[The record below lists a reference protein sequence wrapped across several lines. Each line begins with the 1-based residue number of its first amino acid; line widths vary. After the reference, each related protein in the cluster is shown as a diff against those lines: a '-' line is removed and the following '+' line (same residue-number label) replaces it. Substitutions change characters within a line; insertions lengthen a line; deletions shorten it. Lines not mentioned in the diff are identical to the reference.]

1 MKKTSTF
8 QNALIWFGAG
18 VSLAEILTGTAFAP
32 LGMGKGLLA
41 ILIGH
46 VIGCGMMLL
55 AGLIGGRTG
64 RSAMG
69 TVELSFGRIGC
80 LFFAALHVLQL
91 VGWTAIMIYDGAL
104 AVGGIFAIGRW
115 VWCLVIGGLII
126 LWIVVGVTD
135 LGWIN
140 KITMAAL
147 FVLTLVL
154 FKVIFQLSWVPSGSM
169 ETTIPEDTLLISW
182 QLPYMVSDPTPQRGD
197 IVTFWSDEL
206 GKLLVKRVVGLP
218 GDEITFQDGY
228 TYINGEM
235 LDESYLPRQGI
246 TQCSD
251 SFLVPEGCVF
261 FMGDNRTGSNDAR
274 FWKQPYISVD
284 NIRAKVM
291 VGISVLPD
299 NSWRGVRVIH

>member
-1 MKKTSTF
+1 MNNEGKRVERQESAGLPQKKEKMTLKRF
-8 QNALIWFGAG
+8 WKEWRE
-18 VSLAEILTGTAFAP
+18 V
-32 LGMGKGLLA
+32 
-41 ILIGH
+41 ILI
-46 VIGCGMMLL
+46 L
-55 AGLIGGRTG
+55 AAVFVVFKFI
-64 RSAMG
+64 
-69 TVELSFGRIGC
+69 
-80 LFFAALHVLQL
+80 LQI
-91 VGWTAIMIYDGAL
+91 A
-104 AVGGIFAIGRW
+104 
-115 VWCLVIGGLII
+115 
-126 LWIVVGVTD
+126 
-135 LGWIN
+135 
-140 KITMAAL
+140 
-147 FVLTLVL
+147 
-154 FKVIFQLSWVPSGSM
+154 WVPSGSM
-169 ETTIPEDTLLISW
+169 ETTLPTKSVLVGL
-182 QLPYMVSDPTPQRGD
+182 QLPYIVADPVPQRGD

>member
-1 MKKTSTF
+1 MKAYGDPRGQPQLPGVQNKLLRRCKAPLVQQSGL
-8 QNALIWFGAG
+8 QRCLAQRNAGNALQH
-18 VSLAEILTGTAFAP
+18 
-32 LGMGKGLLA
+32 GL
-41 ILIGH
+41 
-46 VIGCGMMLL
+46 
-55 AGLIGGRTG
+55 
-64 RSAMG
+64 
-69 TVELSFGRIGC
+69 
-80 LFFAALHVLQL
+80 
-91 VGWTAIMIYDGAL
+91 
-104 AVGGIFAIGRW
+104 
-115 VWCLVIGGLII
+115 
-126 LWIVVGVTD
+126 
-135 LGWIN
+135 
-140 KITMAAL
+140 
-147 FVLTLVL
+147 
-154 FKVIFQLSWVPSGSM
+154 
-169 ETTIPEDTLLISW
+169 
-182 QLPYMVSDPTPQRGD
+182 QRGD

-218 GDEITFQDGY
+218 GDKITFQDGY

>member
-1 MKKTSTF
+1 MEEHEKR
-8 QNALIWFGAG
+8 
-18 VSLAEILTGTAFAP
+18 P
-32 LGMGKGLLA
+32 
-41 ILIGH
+41 
-46 VIGCGMMLL
+46 
-55 AGLIGGRTG
+55 
-64 RSAMG
+64 
-69 TVELSFGRIGC
+69 
-80 LFFAALHVLQL
+80 
-91 VGWTAIMIYDGAL
+91 
-104 AVGGIFAIGRW
+104 VGGKRLAPESRGGFWNNWGYLIVTVA
-115 VWCLVIGGLII
+115 VI
-126 LWIVVGVTD
+126 V
-135 LGWIN
+135 
-140 KITMAAL
+140 
-147 FVLTLVL
+147 VL

-218 GDEITFQDGY
+218 GDEIT
-228 TYINGEM
+228 
-235 LDESYLPRQGI
+235 RQGI
-246 TQCSD
+246 TQCSA